1 MHQLFS
7 RWFSVLAVLCCLGIH
22 PVQAAPASAAD
33 TKAVRLVIQSQ
44 LNAFAADDATRAF
57 SYAAPAI
64 RTQFGDAEHFMA
76 MVRAGYPMVYR
87 PGAVSFFKP
96 ELIGSVMVQ
105 MVKFSDLAGA
115 EWVATYRLQRQRN
128 KSWRI
133 SACEIA
139 PGAGLTT

>member
-7 RWFSVLAVLCCLGIH
+7 RWFAVLAIWCCFGAH
-22 PVQAAPASAAD
+22 AVSAAPASAAD
-33 TKAVRLVIQSQ
+33 TQAVRRVIQSQ

-57 SYAAPAI
+57 SYAAPEI
-64 RTQFGDAEHFMA
+64 RTQFGDADHFMA

-96 ELIGSVMVQ
+96 ELISGVMVQ
-105 MVKFSDLAGA
+105 MVKFSDLDGA

-133 SACEIA
+133 SACEVA